1 MKENEK
7 LLQEEKTTKGFNEF
21 FMNSELGREINTNY
35 EFLAKMKIK
44 RIHVD
49 RAKTLN
55 VINNH
60 QQND

>member
-1 MKENEK
+1 MN
-7 LLQEEKTTKGFNEF
+7 
-21 FMNSELGREINTNY
+21 MNSELGREINTNY

>member
-1 MKENEK
+1 
-7 LLQEEKTTKGFNEF
+7 
-21 FMNSELGREINTNY
+21 MNSELGREINTNY

-49 RAKTLN
+49 RVKTLN